1 MERNGQGEAPRF
13 RWDGSPSSKALGG
26 AEREEHLL
34 PVGALG
40 SSSLAAVRR
49 PRLAWPQP
57 GAPKTLNSRKML
69 SNRSHFGKEDGEQ
82 LQTVLADLINPAKN
96 LAVSFLEKLV
106 LGCVPQGTRL
116 SPAWGLGV
124 PAGEGHRMLL
134 SGSPSATHS
143 PPQSWDPMSLGRWGE
158 GSGLSIYTQY
168 FSNLGLSHRSL
179 CAQFHL
185 SSQ

>member
-1 MERNGQGEAPRF
+1 ME
-13 RWDGSPSSKALGG
+13 SSY
-26 AEREEHLL
+26 
-34 PVGALG
+34 
-40 SSSLAAVRR
+40 
-49 PRLAWPQP
+49 RL
-57 GAPKTLNSRKML
+57 
-69 SNRSHFGKEDGEQ
+69 
-82 LQTVLADLINPAKN
+82 LADLINPAKN

-124 PAGEGHRMLL
+124 PAGEGHRMFL
-134 SGSPSATHS
+134 SRSPSATHS

-179 CAQFHL
+179 CAQFHS

>member
-26 AEREEHLL
+26 AEREEHPL

-40 SSSLAAVRR
+40 TSSLAAVRH

-57 GAPKTLNSRKML
+57 GAPKTLNSQKML
-69 SNRSHFGKEDGEQ
+69 CSSSHFGKEDGEQ
-82 LQTVLADLINPAKN
+82 RQSVLADLINPAKS

-106 LGCVPQGTRL
+106 LDCVPQGTRL

-124 PAGEGHRMLL
+124 PAGEGHRMFL
-134 SGSPSATHS
+134 SGSPPAAPS
-143 PPQSWDPMSLGRWGE
+143 PPQSWDAVSLGRWGE
-158 GSGLSIYTQY
+158 GSGLSIYTHY
-168 FSNLGLSHRSL
+168 FSSLGLSHRYL
-179 CAQFHL
+179 CA
-185 SSQ
+185 

>member
-1 MERNGQGEAPRF
+1 MERNGQGEEPRF

-26 AEREEHLL
+26 AEREEHPL

-69 SNRSHFGKEDGEQ
+69 SSPSHFRKEDGEQ
-82 LQTVLADLINPAKN
+82 RQTVLADLINPAKS
-96 LAVSFLEKLV
+96 LPVSFLEKLV
-106 LGCVPQGTRL
+106 LGCVPQGTHL

-124 PAGEGHRMLL
+124 PAGEGVVQDVSQGAHLL
-134 SGSPSATHS
+134 PAPLPSPGTRC
-143 PPQSWDPMSLGRWGE
+143 L
-158 GSGLSIYTQY
+158 
-168 FSNLGLSHRSL
+168 
-179 CAQFHL
+179 
-185 SSQ
+185 